1 MPMTAEQIVAEALR
15 LPVEDRATVIDRL
28 SESLDSAP
36 LNEMNKL
43 WASEARRR
51 ADELISGKVQGIP
64 GEQVFAEA
72 RRILGE

>member
-15 LPVEDRATVIDRL
+15 LPVEERATVIDRL

-36 LNEMNKL
+36 LNEMDKL
-43 WASEARRR
+43 WASEAKRR
-51 ADELISGKVQGIP
+51 ADELISGKVHGIP

>member
-15 LPVEDRATVIDRL
+15 LPVEERATVIDLL

-36 LNEMNKL
+36 LNEMDKL
-43 WASEARRR
+43 WASDTKRR

>member
-15 LPVEDRATVIDRL
+15 LPVEDRTTVIDRL

-36 LNEMNKL
+36 LNEMDKL
-43 WASEARRR
+43 WASEAKRR
-51 ADELISGKVQGIP
+51 ADELTSGKVQGIP

>member
-15 LPVEDRATVIDRL
+15 LPIEERATVIDRL

-36 LNEMNKL
+36 LNEMDKV
-43 WASEARRR
+43 WATEAKRR
-51 ADELISGKVQGIP
+51 ADELLSGKVQGIP
-64 GEQVFAEA
+64 GERVFAEA